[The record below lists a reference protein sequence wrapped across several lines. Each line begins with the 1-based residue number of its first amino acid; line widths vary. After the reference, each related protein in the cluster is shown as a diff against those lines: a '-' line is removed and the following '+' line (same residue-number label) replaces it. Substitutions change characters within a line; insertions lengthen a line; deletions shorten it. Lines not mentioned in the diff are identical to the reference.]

1 MPVVEKVT
9 LEILTDSELK
19 KTEQKIVR
27 LEQLAQRKDTATRTI
42 ALNKSRG
49 SGIFA
54 TSQGIDALPS
64 ATLRKRN
71 REANSG
77 LSGGRLDDSSQKI
90 LGDKIKSET
99 EEKFNRTERIMS
111 ALGINIKGKA
121 TPTKNSLV
129 SGAGAPI
136 QKSNEFKKLR
146 GKVGK
151 LESNQKALAQ
161 SLTGDARS
169 LISGASGLSTPN
181 GLLSAGTGLISRIP
195 HITIAIA
202 AAKIVADKYIG
213 QFAVGGTRDT
223 RLKITDED
231 LSNIGVENETDIT
244 SGRKL
249 FLSNPLKNQ
258 GLPTGNSNTQNIR
271 DGIRIYN
278 LRQEGSYT

>member
-1 MPVVEKVT
+1 MPVVQKVT

-19 KTEQKIVR
+19 KTEQKVIK
-27 LEQLAQRKDTATRTI
+27 LEELAQRKDVAARSITLKKT
-42 ALNKSRG
+42 RG
-49 SGIFA
+49 SGLFA
-54 TSQGIDALPS
+54 TSQGIEALPS
-64 ATLRKRN
+64 GVLRKRN
-71 REANSG
+71 REAQSG
-77 LSGGRLDDSSQKI
+77 LSGGRLDDSKQKL
-90 LGDKIKSET
+90 LGDKISVET

-111 ALGINIKGKA
+111 ALGINIKGKQK
-121 TPTKNSLV
+121 PTKNSLV

-136 QKSNEFKKLR
+136 QKSSEFKRLR

-169 LISGASGLSTPN
+169 LIRGASGLTTPN
-181 GLLSAGTGLISRIP
+181 GIIGAGFGLASKIP
-195 HITIAIA
+195 HIAIAIT

-213 QFAVGGTRDT
+213 QFANGGTRDT

-278 LRQEGSYT
+278 LRQEGSYQ